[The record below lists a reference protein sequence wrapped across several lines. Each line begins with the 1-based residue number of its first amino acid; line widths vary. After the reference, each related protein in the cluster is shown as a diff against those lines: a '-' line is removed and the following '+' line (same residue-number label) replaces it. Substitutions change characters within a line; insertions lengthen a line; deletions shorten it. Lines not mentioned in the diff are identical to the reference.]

1 MSFFDDIFNLA
12 FRSGVPYD
20 PQKNQFNIGP
30 AEAAR
35 MDWQRQQEQEMNSWV
50 NRPMNSFN
58 GGFDNE

>member
-35 MDWQRQQEQEMNSWV
+35 MDFQRQQEQEMNQWI
-50 NRPMNSFN
+50 NQPIR
-58 GGFDNE
+58 GFDDQS

>member
-20 PQKNQFNIGP
+20 PQINQFKIGP

-35 MDWQRQQEQEMNSWV
+35 MDFQRQQEQEMNQWI
-50 NRPMNSFN
+50 NQPIK
-58 GGFDNE
+58 GFDNE

>member
-20 PQKNQFNIGP
+20 QQTNQFKIGP

-35 MDWQRQQEQEMNSWV
+35 MDFQRQQEQEMNQWISQ
-50 NRPMNSFN
+50 PMR
-58 GGFDNE
+58 GFDNE